1 MPNRFQ
7 RLLYTAG
14 IFAPYLFLAAVFN
27 AAARACVNSDIGV
40 AVPRLLLA
48 AVTSVIENIS
58 VAEMA
63 VILVALV
70 LLIYHCSFLWI
81 VLKRF
86 TVMDF
91 RAEDVP
97 RENDN
102 SLPLL
107 GVTYF
112 LPFVFWILNYFVK
125 GIQYL
130 PLILIAGIL
139 VFFYFAHSNEVP
151 VSPAY
156 MLLRYHFHTVT
167 SKSGKTYTL
176 MSRRKH
182 YRNSGQIRRV
192 IRLFDNLLIDVT

>member
-1 MPNRFQ
+1 MPNRLQ

-14 IFAPYLFLAAVFN
+14 IFAPYLLLAVIFN
-27 AAARACVNSDIGV
+27 AAARACVSIDIGV
-40 AVPRLLLA
+40 AVPWLLLA
-48 AVTSVIENIS
+48 AITSVIANIS
-58 VAEMA
+58 AAEMT
-63 VILVALV
+63 VILVAMA
-70 LLIYHCSFLWI
+70 LLIYHGIFLM
-81 VLKRF
+81 LALNRF
-86 TVMDF
+86 TIMDF

-102 SLPLL
+102 SLSLL

-112 LPFVFWILNYFVK
+112 LPLVFWILDYFVK

-139 VFFYFAHSNEVP
+139 MFFYFAHSNEVP

-156 MLLRYHFHTVT
+156 MLLRHHFHTVT
-167 SKSGKTYTL
+167 SKSGKTFTL

-182 YRNSGQIRRV
+182 YRNSSQVRRV